1 MKNCYKAIRK
11 WERRNPEKVYA
22 RRKINR
28 AVRRLDIIKPNH
40 CQICKMR
47 KERIEGH
54 HEDYDKPLKVIWC
67 CKPCHYVLDTIRRKR
82 EEEKKKNL
90 IGLSMAL

>member
-1 MKNCYKAIRK
+1 
-11 WERRNPEKVYA
+11 
-22 RRKINR
+22 
-28 AVRRLDIIKPNH
+28 
-40 CQICKMR
+40 MR

-82 EEEKKKNL
+82 EQEKKKNL